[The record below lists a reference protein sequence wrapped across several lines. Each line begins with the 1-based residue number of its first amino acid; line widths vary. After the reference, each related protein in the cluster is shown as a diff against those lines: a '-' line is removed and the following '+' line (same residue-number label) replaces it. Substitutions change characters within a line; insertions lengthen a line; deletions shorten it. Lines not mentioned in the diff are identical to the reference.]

1 MPTVVEIADL
11 LERRANGDFGAAD
24 DVWADEVTVWRNGSQ
39 SEFQVPGKQRN
50 ERTRAELE
58 VLQTAM
64 PDFHT
69 ESIVHVDEAASV
81 IIEFATWSGHT
92 VRIPGSA
99 VEGEYHRFVQC
110 FIYLVENGKIT
121 HIDVYDDAAT
131 GRRWNE
137 LMTHTRLLKL
147 VQ

>member
-1 MPTVVEIADL
+1 MLTVGEIADAI
-11 LERRANGDFGAAD
+11 EQRANGDFAAAD
-24 DVWADEVTVWRNGSQ
+24 NVWADEVVVWRNGSQ
-39 SEFQVPGKQRN
+39 SEFRVAGKQRN
-50 ERTRAELE
+50 ERARAELE

-69 ESIVHVDEAASV
+69 ESVVHVDESASV
-81 IIEFATWSGHT
+81 IVEFSTWSGHT
-92 VRIPGSA
+92 IRVPGSA
-99 VEGEYHRFVQC
+99 VAGEFHRFVQC
-110 FIYLVENGKIT
+110 FVYTIEAGRIVR
-121 HIDVYDDAAT
+121 IDVYDDAAT